1 MTAHRH
7 ESASSDA
14 LSAFLQPLTWLTSVG
29 PLTQRDSSWERL
41 TRWLRSPVL
50 VGCGPVTSP
59 WDQEFDP
66 SAGAR
71 STLQWAH
78 EHGASTLGEA
88 YDLLD
93 QLEVSNDV
101 PEVLGHDGTV
111 EGVREE
117 LELGIGLIGADASL
131 TTLL

>member
-1 MTAHRH
+1 VTN
-7 ESASSDA
+7 
-14 LSAFLQPLTWLTSVG
+14 
-29 PLTQRDSSWERL
+29 SWDE
-41 TRWLRSPVL
+41 
-50 VGCGPVTSP
+50 
-59 WDQEFDP
+59 EFQP

-78 EHGASTLGEA
+78 IHGASTLGEA

-101 PEVLGHDGTV
+101 PEVLGHDDTV

-117 LELGIGLIGADASL
+117 LELGIDQIGADAAL
-131 TTLL
+131 TGLL

>member
-1 MTAHRH
+1 MN
-7 ESASSDA
+7 
-14 LSAFLQPLTWLTSVG
+14 
-29 PLTQRDSSWERL
+29 
-41 TRWLRSPVL
+41 
-50 VGCGPVTSP
+50 SP
-59 WDQEFDP
+59 WDEEFQP

-101 PEVLGHDGTV
+101 PEVLGHDDTV

-117 LELGIGLIGADASL
+117 LEFGIDLVGSDAALTGLL
-131 TTLL
+131 

>member
-1 MTAHRH
+1 M
-7 ESASSDA
+7 
-14 LSAFLQPLTWLTSVG
+14 
-29 PLTQRDSSWERL
+29 
-41 TRWLRSPVL
+41 
-50 VGCGPVTSP
+50 TSP
-59 WDQEFDP
+59 WDEEFHP

-101 PEVLGHDGTV
+101 PEILGHDDTV

-117 LELGIGLIGADASL
+117 LEFGIGLIGADAALTSL
-131 TTLL
+131 L